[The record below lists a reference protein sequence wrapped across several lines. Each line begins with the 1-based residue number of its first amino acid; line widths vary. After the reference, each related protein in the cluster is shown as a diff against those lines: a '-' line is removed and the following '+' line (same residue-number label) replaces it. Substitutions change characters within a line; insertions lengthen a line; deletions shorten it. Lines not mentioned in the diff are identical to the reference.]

1 MNLGFNMKG
10 SYTLRLL
17 RKGRV
22 VAERSFDNIITNGGL
37 ERLMNGA
44 GAALTTCYVGTG
56 TSAPAVG
63 NTTLAT
69 PLAST
74 STSVGATTAN
84 AGTAPYKNTYTK
96 LFEFPLGAVVGN
108 VTEIGVGWGSGLFSR
123 ALVLDGGGSPT
134 ALTVTA
140 SDILQVT
147 YKIEQTPGVTSTT
160 GSFLLN
166 GSSLGY
172 TARII
177 NVTQNAFSYMATN
190 GYMNPSFWAGVYETG
205 TLAAITDAAPTG
217 AGAGMNSSTNAAY
230 TSGTYERSAT
240 ISFALANGNFAG
252 GIGSMVVVVGN
263 GWTYHIVFASP
274 IMKTASQTLSLGVK
288 YSISQG

>member
-10 SYTLRLL
+10 SYTLRIL

-22 VAERSFDNIITNGGL
+22 VTERSFDNIITNGGL

-74 STSVGATTAN
+74 STSVGATSAN

-140 SDILQVT
+140 TDILQVT
-147 YKIEQTPGVTSTT
+147 YKIEQTPSVTSTT

-166 GSSLGY
+166 GASLGY

-177 NVTQNAFSYMATN
+177 NVTQNAFSSMATN
-190 GYMNPSFWAGVYETG
+190 GYMNSNFTAGVYETG
-205 TLAAITDAAPTG
+205 TLAAITDFSPTG
-217 AGAGMNSSTNAAY
+217 AVAGASAATVAY

-240 ISFALANGNFAG
+240 ISVALANGNFAG
-252 GIGSMVVVVGN
+252 GIGSMVVIVGG

>member
-37 ERLMNGA
+37 DEIITG
-44 GAALTTCYVGTG
+44 GSALSRCYVGTG

-84 AGTAPYKNTYTK
+84 AGAAPYKNTYTK
-96 LFEFPLGAVVGN
+96 MFEFPLGAVVGN

-177 NVTQNAFSYMATN
+177 RVAQNAFSNVVTN
-190 GYMNPSFWAGVYETG
+190 GGLNANFSVSMYETG
-205 TLAAITDAAPTG
+205 TLAAITDYDPTG
-217 AGAGMNSSTNAAY
+217 AVAGASATTAAY
-230 TSGTYERSAT
+230 TAGTYERSAT
-240 ISFALANGNFAG
+240 ISVALANGNFAG
-252 GIGSMVVVVGN
+252 GIGSMTVHVGG

>member
-10 SYTLRLL
+10 SYTLRIL

-22 VAERSFDNIITNGGL
+22 VTERSFDNIITNGGL

-74 STSVGATTAN
+74 SGGTGATSAN
-84 AGTAPYKNTYTK
+84 AGTAPYKNTYTRM
-96 LFEFPLGAVVGN
+96 FEFPLGAVVGN

-140 SDILQVT
+140 TDILQVT
-147 YKIEQTPGVTSTT
+147 YKIEQTPSVTSTT

-177 NVTQNAFSYMATN
+177 NVTQNAFSSMVTN
-190 GYMNPSFWAGVYETG
+190 GYITSTMTAGVYETG
-205 TLAAITDAAPTG
+205 TLAAITGFPTG
-217 AGAGMNSSTNAAY
+217 ASAGATVTVAAY
-230 TSGTYERSAT
+230 TAGTYERSAT
-240 ISFALANGNFAG
+240 ISVALANGNFAG
-252 GIGSMVVVVGN
+252 GIGSMVVIVGG

>member
-37 ERLMNGA
+37 DEIITG
-44 GAALTTCYVGTG
+44 GSALSRCYVGTG

-69 PLAST
+69 PLASCDRT
-74 STSVGATTAN
+74 SRTSAN
-84 AGTAPYKNTYTK
+84 AGTAPYKNTYTGMYT
-96 LFEFPLGAVVGN
+96 FPLGAVVGN
-108 VTEIGVGWGSGLFSR
+108 VTEIGVGGYWGLFSR

-140 SDILQVT
+140 TDSLQVT
-147 YKIEQTPGVTSTT
+147 YKVEQTPGVTSTT

-177 NVTQNAFSYMATN
+177 RVAQNAFSNVVTN
-190 GYMNPSFWAGVYETG
+190 GGLNANFSVSMYETG
-205 TLAAITDAAPTG
+205 TLAAITDYDPTG
-217 AGAGMNSSTNAAY
+217 AVAGASATTAAY
-230 TSGTYERSAT
+230 TAGTYERSAT
-240 ISFALANGNFAG
+240 ISVALANGNFAG
-252 GIGSMVVVVGN
+252 GIGSMTVHVGG

>member
-10 SYTLRLL
+10 SYTLRIL

-22 VAERSFDNIITNGGL
+22 VTERSFDNIITNGGL

-74 STSVGATTAN
+74 SGGTGATTAN
-84 AGTAPYKNTYTK
+84 AGTAPYKNTYTR

-140 SDILQVT
+140 TDILQVT
-147 YKIEQTPGVTSTT
+147 YKIEQTPSVTSTT

-166 GSSLGY
+166 GASLGY

-177 NVTQNAFSYMATN
+177 NVTQNAFSNMATN
-190 GYMNPSFWAGVYETG
+190 GYMSSNFTAGVYETG
-205 TLAAITDAAPTG
+205 TLAAITDAYPTG
-217 AGAGMNSSTNAAY
+217 AVAGASTATAAY

-240 ISFALANGNFAG
+240 ISVALANGNFAG
-252 GIGSMVVVVGN
+252 GIGSMVVIVGG